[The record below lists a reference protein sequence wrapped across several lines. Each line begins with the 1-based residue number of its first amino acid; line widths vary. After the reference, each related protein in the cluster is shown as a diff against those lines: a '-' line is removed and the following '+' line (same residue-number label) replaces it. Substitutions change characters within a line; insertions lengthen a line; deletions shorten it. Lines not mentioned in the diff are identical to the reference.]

1 MFSGIIEVEHWLT
14 MGLKTFDNALTY
26 ELRGRGKKGGW

>member
-26 ELRGRGKKGGW
+26 CFDLRVAR